1 MVTGEQ
7 RYGGG
12 TAIGELEHE
21 PIRRPPVCRFH
32 CFAPDRGWL
41 TGRGADPATGAVA
54 VATTRHAARPHY
66 PPHARGPAGR
76 RGPSPI
82 LDDKAGRERCARI
95 TSGATFGAPPQ
106 TGNAAPRVP
115 R

>member
-12 TAIGELEHE
+12 TAVEELDHE
-21 PIRRPPVCRFH
+21 PIRRPPVCRVH
-32 CFAPDRGWL
+32 CVAPNRGWL
-41 TGRGADPATGAVA
+41 AGRGADPATGAVA